1 MKLNNIPEF
10 KEFLFEKSS
19 NICTGIIQFH
29 EILTAKTTTDVYEVQ
44 VPVEVIANQRGTHQ
58 ERNF

>member
-10 KEFLFEKSS
+10 KEFLFEKSC

-29 EILTAKTTTDVYEVQ
+29 EILTAKTTNVYELQVQ
-44 VPVEVIANQRGTHQ
+44 VQVVANQRETHQ